1 MDNVEYPPRS
11 PDLTPL
17 YLSLWAALKNAV
29 YISNP
34 RSLQDLRREIENTC
48 AAVPLATI
56 ENV

>member
-17 YLSLWAALKNAV
+17 YISLWAALNNAD
-29 YISNP
+29 YISKS
-34 RSLQDLRREIENTC
+34 RSLQDLRREIETTC

-56 ENV
+56 QNV